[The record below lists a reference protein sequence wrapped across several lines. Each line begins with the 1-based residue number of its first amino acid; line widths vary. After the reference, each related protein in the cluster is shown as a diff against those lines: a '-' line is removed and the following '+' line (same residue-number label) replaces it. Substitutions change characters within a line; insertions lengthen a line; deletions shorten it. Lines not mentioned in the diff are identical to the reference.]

1 MKLRFKKPFRY
12 EFQPGYV
19 KVILPGV
26 HDLPEDVA
34 RMALKF
40 HAAERVFEKVAPENK
55 VAAVPETKADSKP
68 VRRRR
73 ARAKP
78 DA

>member
-1 MKLRFKKPFRY
+1 MKLKFKREFRY
-12 EFQPGYV
+12 EFAPGYV

-34 RMALKF
+34 RLALKF
-40 HAAERVFEKVAPENK
+40 HAAERVFEKKAPENK
-55 VAAVPETKADSKP
+55 LADVPETK

-73 ARAKP
+73 TRAKP